1 MTTTTTPSRY
11 SAVAIGL
18 HWLIAL
24 MLIGLVVVGFVM
36 GDLERSNPLK
46 FQLYQL
52 HKSFGITVLAL
63 SLLRLVWR
71 LTHRTPPLPPE
82 SKRWEKALAHLTH
95 FGFYALMIGLPLV
108 GWLGVS
114 TAPLKI
120 PTVIFGLF
128 TLPHLPFLQG
138 IAGISHDLFEL
149 HETLA
154 YILIG
159 LFLLHVGAAL
169 KHHFMLKNDIV
180 LRMTPR
186 FTHGLLRALR
196 GQKS

>member
-1 MTTTTTPSRY
+1 MTPTTTPSRY
-11 SAVAIGL
+11 NAVAIGL

-52 HKSFGITVLAL
+52 HKSFGMTVLAL

-71 LTHRTPPLPPE
+71 LTHRAPPLPAA
-82 SKRWEKALAHLTH
+82 SKPWEKGLALAVHY
-95 FGFYALMIGLPLV
+95 GFYVLMLGLPLV

-114 TAPLKI
+114 TSPLKI

-128 TLPHLPFLQG
+128 TLPPLPFLQG
-138 IAGISHDLFEL
+138 IEGISHDLFEL
-149 HETLA
+149 HEMMAFL
-154 YILIG
+154 LIG
-159 LFLLHVGAAL
+159 LFGLHVGAAL

-186 FTHGLLRALR
+186 FSHGLLRALR